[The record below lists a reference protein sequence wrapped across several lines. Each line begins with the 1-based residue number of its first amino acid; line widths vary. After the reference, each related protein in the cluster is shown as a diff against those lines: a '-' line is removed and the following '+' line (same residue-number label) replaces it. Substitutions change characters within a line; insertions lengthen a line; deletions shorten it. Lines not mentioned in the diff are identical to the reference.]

1 MKRVMQDPVF
11 VVGLAMAAPV
21 GGPVAWKYATW
32 NLYRRPGIEWSPDK
46 IHLDRINRRLLARRK
61 RQRLQMTLMAAM
73 ITPILVYA
81 FLTLLGPVMKST
93 YNR

>member
-11 VVGLAMAAPV
+11 VVGLAMAALV
-21 GGPVAWKYATW
+21 GGAVAWKYATW
-32 NLYRRPGIEWSPDK
+32 NLYRRPGAEWSTDE
-46 IHLDRINRRLLARRK
+46 IHPDRINRRLLARRK

-73 ITPILVYA
+73 ITPFLVYA
-81 FLTLLGPVMKST
+81 FLTLLGAVMESA